1 MLTKISQNL
10 NPLILI
16 ADDTNFMRK
25 VLIKILEKAKYR
37 IAVAKSG
44 VDVLNFVKKRN
55 PDLILLDIIMPEMDG
70 IETCKILKSNN
81 NTSDIPIIFIT
92 AKIEID
98 DLLQGFEVGAVD
110 YLKKPFN
117 PLELLA
123 RVKTHI
129 ELKKAKEEIE
139 TLRGIIPICANC
151 KNMRNDQGYWEQI
164 EEYVQ
169 NRTEAEFTHSLCPKC
184 VEELYGN
191 EEWFQME
198 KTS

>member
-1 MLTKISQNL
+1 MLAKMSQNL
-10 NPLILI
+10 SPLILI

-25 VLIKILEKAKYR
+25 VLIKILKKAKYR

-44 VDVLNFVKKRN
+44 KDVLDFVEKRN

-70 IETCKILKSNN
+70 IETCTRLKSKNK
-81 NTSDIPIIFIT
+81 TSGIPIIFIT

-98 DLLQGFEVGAVD
+98 DLVEGFEAGAVD
-110 YLKKPFN
+110 YVKKPFN

-123 RVKTHI
+123 RVKTHV
-129 ELKKAKEEIE
+129 ELKRAKEEIE

-151 KNMRNDQGYWEQI
+151 KDMRNDHGYWEKI

-191 EEWFQME
+191 EEWFKRE
-198 KTS
+198 DSS